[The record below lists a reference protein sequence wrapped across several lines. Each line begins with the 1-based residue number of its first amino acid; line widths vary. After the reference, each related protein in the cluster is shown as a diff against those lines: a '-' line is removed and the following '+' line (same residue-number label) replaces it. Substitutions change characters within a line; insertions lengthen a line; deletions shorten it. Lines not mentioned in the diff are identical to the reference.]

1 MSKSADK
8 DFNFCQIVR
17 KNFVCSRTLRNLS
30 VELVF
35 YHFVNHILTNSTDL
49 LTIKSN
55 YRPVCDRL
63 NVGLF
68 QPREMWHMGGPS
80 INYYKCSWYGFRLY
94 LKAVAHGPI
103 M

>member
-8 DFNFCQIVR
+8 HFNFCQIVR
-17 KNFVCSRTLRNLS
+17 KNFVCSRTLRKLS

-55 YRPVCDRL
+55 YRPVSDRL
-63 NVGLF
+63 YTDQGQIQNFGNGEGAGVTV
-68 QPREMWHMGGPS
+68 Q
-80 INYYKCSWYGFRLY
+80 
-94 LKAVAHGPI
+94 
-103 M
+103 

>member
-8 DFNFCQIVR
+8 HFNFCQIVR
-17 KNFVCSRTLRNLS
+17 KNFVCSRTLRKLS

-63 NVGLF
+63 NTNNMKCTWPFGVGSVGARVESVGFAL
-68 QPREMWHMGGPS
+68 GP
-80 INYYKCSWYGFRLY
+80 
-94 LKAVAHGPI
+94 
-103 M
+103 